1 MIRIRL
7 CSCADRGFILYDFH
21 TWDDDI
27 HVYRFHLV
35 YAIELEMMNVLVVLL
50 LIVMR
55 CMNELSILECI
66 IR

>member
-7 CSCADRGFILYDFH
+7 CSCADFGFILLEFN
-21 TWDDDI
+21 TLDDDI
-27 HVYRFHLV
+27 HVYIDFIF